1 MEGQDRRVRQRV
13 DGNALANELDAVLAE
28 DSDDETLPWPWPP
41 EDDDRIILQHEN
53 NEEHAFRLAI
63 ANVRGT
69 EQSIEALLEVVAG
82 TVDRLHLLARY
93 LRIDG
98 GWWMSSTFFGLCV
111 WALPTRKLR
120 SFLRQLEA
128 QYPNV
133 WSMQL
138 GDDQETLL
146 HLAAKEHPP
155 LYILRI
161 LSPNDEAKLIADDCD
176 QLPIHH
182 ACRMSSLTIDYLAIV
197 LDRRREGLRR
207 PDVTGQLPLHIALAS
222 TVRGGGMPEQIQAVH
237 WMIESYAE
245 AQMTVDEADRTPLMV
260 AMDECGSSER
270 SIPVGVWD
278 LFSHLVNETR
288 ASLRCTELVDGVARV
303 RCTALHVVAESRFVR
318 EPVVSFLLRED
329 RDSLECQDIDGELPL
344 HKICRKFAEFT
355 GEDDDIWTV
364 VKLFLHHYRAGLDC
378 RNIEGFTPLHL
389 AIRSWGLAVH
399 RALYS
404 PVEEL
409 LTLLKMA
416 TAATVRG
423 TDRRL
428 QGSSTSASCLQFA
441 YEHCPDPEILFEL
454 YDRSPMEILLTDA
467 DAVPWHHHRQ
477 FENRSDAVFLVVME
491 ILLHPMAARFA
502 QPTLSV
508 GIRNFLRQYFPD
520 LASQSPHS
528 ISCMLSQEA
537 VGRELTD
544 IREFLMDDRDL
555 RGVLLNDLN
564 SGQGHFGDMVC
575 AMVRAN
581 FREGRIQKP
590 MLAFTMEDHWRVLCI
605 MSGSPGAVYL
615 HLHDAVACRGR
626 FPFSSYS

>member
-13 DGNALANELDAVLAE
+13 DGIALANELDAVIAE

-41 EDDDRIILQHEN
+41 EDDDRIILEHEN
-53 NEEHAFRLAI
+53 NDDHALRLAI
-63 ANVRGT
+63 ANVHGG
-69 EQSIEALLEVVAG
+69 EQSIQALLEVVAG
-82 TVDRLHLLARY
+82 TLDRVHLLAYAIRTV
-93 LRIDG
+93 G
-98 GWWMSSTFFGLCV
+98 GRWTSSTLFGLCV

-120 SFLRQLEA
+120 SFLRQLEER
-128 QYPNV
+128 YPNV

-146 HLAAKEHPP
+146 HLATKEHPP

-161 LSPNDEAKLIADDCD
+161 VSANDEAKLVADDCD

-182 ACRMSSLTIDYLAIV
+182 ACRMSAFTIDYLASV

-207 PDVTGQLPLHIALAS
+207 ADVVGQLPLHIALAS
-222 TVRGGGMPEQIQAVH
+222 AARGGGMPEQIQAIH
-237 WMIESYAE
+237 WIIEAYAE
-245 AQMTVDEADRTPLMV
+245 ALTTVDEADKTPLMV
-260 AMDECGSSER
+260 AMDECGSSRR

-278 LFSHLVNETR
+278 LFSHLVDETR
-288 ASLRCTELVDGVARV
+288 ASLRCTEVVDGVQRV
-303 RCTALHVVAESRFVR
+303 RCTALHVAAESRFVR

-344 HKICRKFAEFT
+344 HKICRKFAEFS
-355 GEDDDIWTV
+355 GEGDDIWTV
-364 VKLFLHHYRAGLDC
+364 VNLFLHHYPDGLNS

-389 AIRSWGLAVH
+389 AIRSWGLAVD
-399 RALYS
+399 RAMH
-404 PVEEL
+404 PPIEEL
-409 LTLLKMA
+409 LILLNMA
-416 TAATVRG
+416 SAATVRG

-441 YEHCPDPEILFEL
+441 YEHCPYPEILFQL
-454 YDRSPMEILLTDA
+454 YDLSPMEILLTDA
-467 DAVPWHHHRQ
+467 DVVSWNHYRQ
-477 FENRSDAVFLVVME
+477 FQNRSDAVFLVVME
-491 ILLHPMAARFA
+491 ILLHPRVARFA
-502 QPTLSV
+502 QPTLSA
-508 GIRNFLRQYFPD
+508 GIRNFLRQYFPN
-520 LASQSPHS
+520 LASESPHS

-555 RGVLLNDLN
+555 RGVLLNDLG

-590 MLAFTMEDHWRVLCI
+590 MHAFTMEDHWRVLCI
-605 MSGSPGAVYL
+605 MSRSPGAVYL
-615 HLHDAVACRGR
+615 HLHDAVACNGR
-626 FPFSSYS
+626 FPFSTYS